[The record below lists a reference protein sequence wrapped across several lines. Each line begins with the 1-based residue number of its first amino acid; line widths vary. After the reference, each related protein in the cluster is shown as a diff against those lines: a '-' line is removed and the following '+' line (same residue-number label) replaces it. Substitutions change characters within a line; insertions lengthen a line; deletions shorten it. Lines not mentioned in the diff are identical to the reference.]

1 LINHVMKKKSK
12 KVIEVIELIKKFGNV
27 TAVNRISFDVKE
39 GEIFGFLGPNGAG
52 KTTTIRML
60 TGFLTPDSGEV
71 FIDGI
76 NIRKNPIKAKM
87 KIGIIPEMGNIYGDL
102 TAKQN
107 IILSG
112 KFYGIPGIEL
122 KKRADSL
129 LEQFGIYERKN
140 DLVRTFSK
148 GMKQRVNIA
157 SVIVHNPD
165 ILFLDEPM
173 QGLDVQSKK
182 LIRNIINEMN
192 HRGTTIFLTT
202 HNIEEANLLCERV
215 SIINKGEIVVID
227 RPERLR
233 RTFEATQSV
242 EISFDKSIDNGLIE
256 RSELVNRIEK
266 MGDKFKLYTDN
277 PDKLVKYLVKLALDQ
292 DLTIVSME
300 ICRAS
305 LEDAFVKFTE
315 SKSYGN

>member
-1 LINHVMKKKSK
+1 MNREGNKI
-12 KVIEVIELIKKFGNV
+12 IEVSELTKRFGDL
-27 TAVNRISFDVKE
+27 TAVNRVSFSVNE

-52 KTTTIRML
+52 KTTTMRML
-60 TGFLTPDSGEV
+60 TGLLTPDSGDV

-76 NIRKNPIKAKM
+76 DIKGNPVKAKAKM
-87 KIGIIPEMGNIYGDL
+87 GVIPEMGNVYVDL

-112 KFYGIPGIEL
+112 RFYGVPRKEL
-122 KKRADSL
+122 DQRADSV
-129 LEQFGIYERKN
+129 LEQFGLYGRK
-140 DLVRTFSK
+140 DDSVRTFSK

-157 SVIVHNPD
+157 SAIVHNPD
-165 ILFLDEPM
+165 ILFLDEPTP
-173 QGLDVQSKK
+173 GLDVRSQK
-182 LIRNIINEMN
+182 LIRNTITRMN
-192 HRGTTIFLTT
+192 QRGTTIFLTT

-215 SIINKGEIVVID
+215 GIINKGEIVVID

-233 RTFEATQSV
+233 RTFETTQSV
-242 EISFDKSIDNGLIE
+242 EISFDKAIDGRVIE
-256 RSELVNRIEK
+256 RSNLVNRMERL
-266 MGDKFKLYTDN
+266 GDKWKLYTDN
-277 PDKLVKYLVKLALDQ
+277 PDKLVKLLARFAQDQ

-315 SKSYGN
+315 GKRYEN